1 MVFPRAALAAAMTAF
16 RRGISRAPALL
27 LGVLLLPLTLCLLPG
42 RLSLSQLKAE
52 PIQALDASIPVTFV
66 DVAKEAGLT
75 ISQVGGGRDTQKYI
89 VEVKGSGLGFFDFD
103 NDGWLDIYSS
113 NGVRFE
119 ETYTKETAPV
129 SHLYRNN
136 RDGTFSDVTA
146 RAGVGRTGWG
156 TGVAIGD
163 FDNDG
168 WDDLF
173 CSYWGHNVL
182 YHNNGDGTFTDVTRK
197 AGLYEERV
205 RWGTGATFLDYD
217 RDGFLDL
224 FVANFVELDISKV
237 KVPGEPGG
245 CFWKGMPV
253 VCGPMGLPPGM
264 NILYHNNGDGTFT
277 DVSEKAGILRPGPH
291 YSLTSVSYDFDNDG
305 WPDIYVAVDSM
316 ASMLFHNDHDGTFSE
331 IGLVAGCAYN
341 EYARAQAGMGLAVG
355 DYNADGWLDIFK
367 THFQDD
373 TPVLY
378 QNNGDGT
385 FSDMT
390 SMAGL
395 GELTQYVSWGTA
407 FMDYD
412 NDGWPDIFFVTGH
425 VYPGFKKNGED
436 TFRSPRIVLRNLG
449 NGRFRNVSAQ
459 MGPGVSQRFSSR
471 GSAYGDYDNDGD
483 VDVLVLNMNDPPSL
497 LRNDGG
503 NKNNWITLKLIG
515 STCNRTAIGTRVRV
529 VTGSHSQIDEVHS
542 GGSVMSQSDLRLH
555 FGLGPAK
562 TVDSIEVRWPTTQK
576 VESFEKIESGQILF
590 IKEGAGIIRK
600 EKVPTSPR

>member
-1 MVFPRAALAAAMTAF
+1 MVFSHSTSAFMMNATRRHNLGAL
-16 RRGISRAPALL
+16 SLL
-27 LGVLLLPLTLCLLPG
+27 LGILLF
-42 RLSLSQLKAE
+42 LSLHGVFPSARSLAKLRAE
-52 PIQALDASIPVTFV
+52 PVQAPDGGTPVTFV
-66 DVAKEAGLT
+66 DVAREAGLT
-75 ISQVGGGRDTQKYI
+75 VSNVWGGRDSQKYI
-89 VEVKGSGLGFFDFD
+89 VEVKGSGLGFFDYD
-103 NDGWLDIYSS
+103 NDGWLDIYLT
-113 NGVRFE
+113 NGVRFG
-119 ETYTKETAPV
+119 ETYTPETAPI
-129 SHLYRNN
+129 SHLYKNN
-136 RDGTFSDVTA
+136 RNGTFTDVTA

-173 CSYWGHNVL
+173 CTSWGHNVL
-182 YHNNGDGTFTDVTRK
+182 YHNNGDGTFTDVTHK
-197 AGLYEERV
+197 AGLYEDRV

-217 RDGFLDL
+217 RDGYLDL
-224 FVANFVELDISKV
+224 FVGNFIELDISKV

-245 CFWKGMPV
+245 CFWRGKPV
-253 VCGPMGLPPGM
+253 LCGPMGLPPGM

-277 DVSEKAGILRPGPH
+277 DVSEKAGILKPGPH
-291 YSLTSVSYDFDNDG
+291 YSITPVSYDFDNDG

-316 ASMLFHNDHDGTFSE
+316 PSMLFHNNHDGTFSE
-331 IGLVAGCAYN
+331 IGLATGCAYN
-341 EYARAQAGMGLAVG
+341 EYARAQAGMGLGIA

-385 FSDMT
+385 FTDMT
-390 SMAGL
+390 SLAGL
-395 GELTQYVSWGTA
+395 GELTQYVCWGAA

-412 NDGWPDIFFVTGH
+412 NDSWPDIFFVTGH
-425 VYPGFKKNGED
+425 VYPGFKKNNED
-436 TFRSPRIVLRNLG
+436 TFRSPRIVLRNLA
-449 NGRFRNVSAQ
+449 NGKFLDVSAQ

-483 VDVLVLNMNDPPSL
+483 IDVLVLNMNDPPSL

-503 NKNNWITLKLIG
+503 NKKNWIKLKLVG
-515 STCNRTAIGTRVRV
+515 TKCNRTAIGTRVRV
-529 VTGSHSQIDEVHS
+529 MTGNHAQIDEVHS

-562 TVDSIEVRWPTTQK
+562 VVDSIEVKWPTTQK
-576 VESFEKIESGQILF
+576 VETFTKIEADQILT
-590 IKEGAGIIRK
+590 IKEGAGIIKK
-600 EKVPTSPR
+600 ERNP